1 MKTGDR
7 IDVRFLIV
15 TISYP
20 AVDLDGILHNTT
32 DNKRRGIEQDIINVL
47 EDLNDVDDIICL
59 LSITRADM
67 HAKLDDLGDG
77 KDGAQN
83 QHQED
88 AGNELRGNEFFTVGQ
103 WHRGSGTRP

>member
-1 MKTGDR
+1 MAFCITYR
-7 IDVRFLIV
+7 QQA
-15 TISYP
+15 P
-20 AVDLDGILHNTT
+20 Q
-32 DNKRRGIEQDIINVL
+32 GIERDVTHVL
-47 EDLNDVDDIICL
+47 EDLNYVDDIICL

-67 HAKLDDLGDG
+67 HAKLDDHGGG

-88 AGNELRGNEFFTVGQ
+88 AGNEVRGNEFFPVGQ